1 MLARILSQM
10 KIPLALLFHSFSFHT
25 SLCSPTM
32 IGEPTLLVTKWWR
45 RMEVPSSPP
54 PTFHGTTAGLVVIE
68 LPTRGK
74 EVQPLT
80 SQSTTASSNPDAAP
94 WPPWGLGGVAEVG
107 SGDGSTKKEGPDRRW
122 STASRTTTTRL
133 RGRGERRVGAWWGE
147 ARHGELHGYG
157 KGAGRETS
165 VPWLCH
171 SSVVAGEVDD
181 DGERRARGS

>member
-1 MLARILSQM
+1 MFARILSQM

-80 SQSTTASSNPDAAP
+80 SGSTTASSNPDAAP

-122 STASRTTTTRL
+122 STASRTTT
-133 RGRGERRVGAWWGE
+133 